1 MSLSVSPKEG
11 YYIPFNHTYL
21 GVPNQLTVDEVKA
34 KLQPVLNQDEVKIV
48 GHNIKF
54 DLLVLHYHGMD
65 IKNVYADTMVLAHL
79 LDSADPVNMDDLA
92 KKYLGYKTI
101 TFKEVTG
108 DKKKIPICEVPVER
122 VCEYAGEDAEVTL
135 RLFNTLFEKLN
146 VSEKDKEIFFE
157 KRCLS

>member
-65 IKNVYADTMVLAHL
+65 IKMSMLTPWFSSS

-135 RLFNTLFEKLN
+135 RLFNTLLK
-146 VSEKDKEIFFE
+146 S
-157 KRCLS
+157 

>member
-1 MSLSVSPKEG
+1 MSLCVSPKEG

-34 KLQPVLNQDEVKIV
+34 KLLPVLNQDEVKIV

-54 DLLVLHYHGMD
+54 DLLVLHYQGMD

-108 DKKKIPICEVPVER
+108 DKKKYQSVKFLLKEFVSMQ
-122 VCEYAGEDAEVTL
+122 
-135 RLFNTLFEKLN
+135 EKTQ
-146 VSEKDKEIFFE
+146 K
-157 KRCLS
+157 